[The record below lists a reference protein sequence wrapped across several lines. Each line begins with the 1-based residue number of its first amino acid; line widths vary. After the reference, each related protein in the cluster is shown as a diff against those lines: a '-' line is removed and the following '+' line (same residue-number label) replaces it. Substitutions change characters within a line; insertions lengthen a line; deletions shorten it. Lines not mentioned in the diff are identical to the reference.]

1 MKKQCVLLT
10 ALVLACGVPASFST
24 GSSVGF
30 TAMAQSNGKVSGV
43 VKDADGEPLIGVTV
57 RVKGTQRGT
66 VTDINGNYSIQA
78 SKNQTLVFSY
88 VGFKATE
95 VSAANAANVVMN
107 NDGLKLD
114 EVVITGEFGMKRVAR
129 AVGSSAQNVKA
140 VDITESGRTDFIS
153 ALQGRVSGMTVTS
166 SGGAPGASTSVVLRS
181 ATSLSGNNQPLY
193 VVDGVPMN
201 NSSFNATSIL
211 AGGEDFTG
219 LNVRST
225 DYSSRGNDF
234 NPEDIE
240 SMTVLKGAAA
250 AALYGSD
257 ASNGAII
264 ITTKKGRNG
273 KARVTYSNQ
282 LSWSKAYGWPK
293 IQQKYANGAYGTTN
307 YYYTS
312 QNGAEYD
319 GSIPTYDNAAALLQT
334 GFMHKHNLSVEA
346 GNEKMSV
353 RASASFFDQTGV
365 IKTTD
370 LKRTNL
376 SLAGKAEVAKWLKF
390 EGSIQYVNQKN
401 HKALRGLNGPIRQA
415 YKWPQVD
422 DMSNYVAADG
432 AHMRYPNYYTDT
444 DLLNPLFGLYKN
456 LNYDVTDRFISAFS
470 VNIVPFEHTFVRAQ
484 FGWDVSTSA
493 YEYGSHPY
501 YKSRNQEVNDANNS
515 GVYSLSKYNTND
527 PTINV
532 LAGYNND
539 FLDGK
544 LTVGAQLGYH
554 QLENGVSSLSSSGS
568 NFKVIE
574 FYSINNC
581 TESTVKSS
589 KRTTKRRL
597 QAVSGQL

>member
-1 MKKQCVLLT
+1 M
-10 ALVLACGVPASFST
+10 
-24 GSSVGF
+24 GF

-193 VVDGVPMN
+193 VIDGVPMN

-293 IQQKYANGAYGTTN
+293 IQQKYANGVYGTTN
-307 YYYTS
+307 YYYTE

-422 DMSNYVAADG
+422 DMSNYMAADG

-501 YKSRNQEVNDANNS
+501 YRSSNQEVNDANNS

-597 QAVSGQL
+597 QAVSGQLELGWNNMAFLTGRDRKSVV

>member
-293 IQQKYANGAYGTTN
+293 IQQKYANGVYGTTN
-307 YYYTS
+307 YYYTE

-422 DMSNYVAADG
+422 DMSNYMAADG

-501 YKSRNQEVNDANNS
+501 YK
-515 GVYSLSKYNTND
+515 
-527 PTINV
+527 
-532 LAGYNND
+532 
-539 FLDGK
+539 
-544 LTVGAQLGYH
+544 
-554 QLENGVSSLSSSGS
+554 
-568 NFKVIE
+568 
-574 FYSINNC
+574 
-581 TESTVKSS
+581 
-589 KRTTKRRL
+589 
-597 QAVSGQL
+597 

>member
-193 VVDGVPMN
+193 VIDGVPMN

-282 LSWSKAYGWPK
+282 LSWSKH
-293 IQQKYANGAYGTTN
+293 
-307 YYYTS
+307 
-312 QNGAEYD
+312 
-319 GSIPTYDNAAALLQT
+319 GS
-334 GFMHKHNLSVEA
+334 
-346 GNEKMSV
+346 
-353 RASASFFDQTGV
+353 
-365 IKTTD
+365 
-370 LKRTNL
+370 
-376 SLAGKAEVAKWLKF
+376 
-390 EGSIQYVNQKN
+390 
-401 HKALRGLNGPIRQA
+401 
-415 YKWPQVD
+415 
-422 DMSNYVAADG
+422 
-432 AHMRYPNYYTDT
+432 
-444 DLLNPLFGLYKN
+444 
-456 LNYDVTDRFISAFS
+456 FI
-470 VNIVPFEHTFVRAQ
+470 
-484 FGWDVSTSA
+484 
-493 YEYGSHPY
+493 
-501 YKSRNQEVNDANNS
+501 
-515 GVYSLSKYNTND
+515 
-527 PTINV
+527 
-532 LAGYNND
+532 
-539 FLDGK
+539 
-544 LTVGAQLGYH
+544 
-554 QLENGVSSLSSSGS
+554 
-568 NFKVIE
+568 
-574 FYSINNC
+574 
-581 TESTVKSS
+581 
-589 KRTTKRRL
+589 
-597 QAVSGQL
+597 